1 MELPAHLL
9 LVYDS
14 DMNDQE
20 LGDVLAKY
28 RDEVAPSLSFQPSI
42 SHLMDSPYCKSVDR
56 LLHQSL
62 RWERRT
68 AVDTLGPSLPSVT
81 GLYMFVWRP
90 VLTIRFAAEP
100 AVEQPFWVLY
110 IGKAGRECATHDTI
124 RDRYVSE
131 YKLYVGKDPSCL
143 WENRQPTTRSSRLA
157 LFLTLRPLEF
167 WFLELTNVRDIAIL
181 EKKLIKLLRPPLN
194 YQHGAVVRPG
204 KPVPAFED
212 PK

>member
-1 MELPAHLL
+1 
-9 LVYDS
+9 
-14 DMNDQE
+14 
-20 LGDVLAKY
+20 
-28 RDEVAPSLSFQPSI
+28 
-42 SHLMDSPYCKSVDR
+42 MDSQYCKSVDR
-56 LLHQSL
+56 LLHQEF

-100 AVEQPFWVLY
+100 ATEQPFWVLY
-110 IGKAGRECATHDTI
+110 IGKAGQEYGNHDTI
-124 RDRYVSE
+124 RDRYISE
-131 YKLYVGKDPSCL
+131 YKKYVGKDPSCL
-143 WENRQPTTRSSRLA
+143 WKECQPTSRGNRLA

-167 WFLELTNVRDIAIL
+167 WFLELSNVRDIAIL

-194 YQHGAVVRPG
+194 HQHGAVVRPG

-212 PK
+212 PQ